1 MRRIAGRLQAGHLR
15 TGGRADGQAGGRAG
29 GQAGGRAGRQAGRQ
43 AGRRASWCSARDT
56 HPSAHPP
63 TNPPTLLILTQQLHV
78 GADLQ
83 PGHQVRRIDVPAAV
97 VGGWVGGSWSC
108 GCVGGVGGG
117 GQAGHAWGREGRT
130 GRASAPEDSPHAAR
144 LPGSQL
150 TMHRQ
155 LACNAGHACE
165 TLTKERSRGACC
177 QLRPVA
183 AGARCVRRGRKGRGR
198 WGSNL
203 VG

>member
-97 VGGWVGGSWSC
+97 VGGWVGHGRVGVWVV
-108 GCVGGVGGG
+108 CVCVGGG
-117 GQAGHAWGREGRT
+117 GKQAMRGGERAAQAGQVLQKT
-130 GRASAPEDSPHAAR
+130 APTPPD
-144 LPGSQL
+144 
-150 TMHRQ
+150 
-155 LACNAGHACE
+155 
-165 TLTKERSRGACC
+165 C
-177 QLRPVA
+177 QAV
-183 AGARCVRRGRKGRGR
+183 
-198 WGSNL
+198 N
-203 VG
+203 